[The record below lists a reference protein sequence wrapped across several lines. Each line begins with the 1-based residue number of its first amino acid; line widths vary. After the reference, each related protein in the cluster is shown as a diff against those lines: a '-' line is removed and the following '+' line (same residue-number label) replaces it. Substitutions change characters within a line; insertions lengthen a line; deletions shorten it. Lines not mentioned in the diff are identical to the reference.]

1 MKRILSRLLS
11 YIPTQL
17 PLGLTAYKAWSDE
30 VVELIGPIANSD
42 DLHFC
47 VAAEVLRV
55 GPSANAVSKNYFVKR
70 VRAGATKQLAGHVFS
85 EIKER
90 QQAAQKAEAEA
101 LKLKQAEDTALKAVP
116 ANEQAQ

>member
-1 MKRILSRLLS
+1 MNQQFKRLLS

-17 PLGLTAYKAWSDE
+17 PLGLTAYKAWSNE
-30 VVELIGPIANSD
+30 VVELIGPIANTD

-70 VRAGATKQLAGHVFS
+70 VRAGATKQLAGAVFT

-90 QQAAQKAEAEA
+90 QQALQRAEVEA

-116 ANEQAQ
+116 ANDQAQ